1 MRFLLLLLL
10 PLVALAQDD
19 DYCFSQDTS
28 RPQTRQFSSKTAYQ
42 IVKGSDIER
51 QYLVPGCEP
60 KKMWIFHR
68 HGTRLPKKSMI
79 NKASRLAELRDLIVK
94 NYKVLRTKPDRDP
107 LCQTD
112 LIALQ
117 MWKWNSSITGD
128 MEEYL
133 TAQGYDDLRGTAKL
147 YQRYYPTVLPKDYND
162 TYYQFRHTNTQR
174 TTESFKAFAE
184 GLFGTVNA
192 AHPVDIPKQDLL
204 LRPYDYCQ
212 SYKDLNYKGEGSEYK
227 KYYESSVWKNNLAAI
242 STRLGFGYTLDEDD
256 IKLMYDMCR
265 YEQAWQV
272 DRNSVWCGAF
282 LPEQVTVFEYGEDLK
297 YYYGSGYGFPEI
309 ERLNC
314 RLVQDLL
321 THLSNPVSPHVVAHF
336 GHSTGLLTLL
346 TALGVKK
353 DDIKLR
359 ADNYLELASRRWKS
373 SLIDPFAANFVAVKY
388 DCPQELDREK
398 VVFFLN
404 QDAVKLDWC
413 NVGLCKWSDVLEKYK
428 AISEADCGEYYC
440 LGGGAP
446 SLVSGIS
453 VLASSLLALLVHYL
467 MH

>member
-1 MRFLLLLLL
+1 MRFFFMLLL

-51 QYLVPGCEP
+51 QYLVPKCEP

-79 NKASRLAELRDLIVK
+79 KKAPRLAELRDLIVK
-94 NYKVLRTKPDRDP
+94 NYRVLKTKPDRDP

-147 YQRYYPTVLPKDYND
+147 YQRYYPNVLPKEYND
-162 TYYQFRHTNTQR
+162 TYYQFRHTDTQR

-184 GLFGTVNA
+184 GLFGTANS

-212 SYKDLNYKGEGSEYK
+212 SYKDLNYKGEGSEFQ
-227 KYYESSVWKNNLAAI
+227 KYHQSTVWKNNLVDI
-242 STRLGFGYTLDEDD
+242 STRLGFQYTLDEDD

-282 LPEQVTVFEYGEDLK
+282 LPEQVTVFEYAEDLK
-297 YYYGSGYGFPEI
+297 YYYGSGYGFEEI

-321 THLSNPVSPHVVAHF
+321 THLNNPVSPHVVAHF
-336 GHSTGLLTLL
+336 GHSTGLLTLI
-346 TALGVKK
+346 TALGLKK
-353 DDIKLR
+353 DGVKLR
-359 ADNYLELASRRWKS
+359 ADNYLDLASRRWKS
-373 SLIDPFAANFVAVKY
+373 SLIDPFASNFVAVKY
-388 DCPQELDREK
+388 DCPQDLDREK

-404 QDAVKLDWC
+404 QDAVQLDWC
-413 NVGLCKWSDVLEKYK
+413 NVGLCKWSDVLAKYQTI
-428 AISEADCGEYYC
+428 ADADCGEYFC
-440 LGGGAP
+440 RSGGAS
-446 SLVSGIS
+446 SLASGIS
-453 VLASSLLALLVHYL
+453 MLASSLVALLVYL